1 MKAFAYLR
9 VSSQGQIDGDGFR
22 RQEDEI
28 RRFAESSD
36 IKIVDVYREEGVSG
50 TTEETDRPAFQ
61 EMITAVL
68 KNGVKT
74 IIVEDLTRL
83 ARQYA
88 IQESLLIYLASK
100 SIQLISA
107 RTGENVTEAIQGDPM
122 KRALI
127 QIQGVFAELEKGLLV
142 KKLRTA
148 REKIRTEQGK
158 CEGRKGIKELDPD
171 LLREIKR
178 LRRKKN
184 GKPTMTYMQVAE
196 YLNQSGHRTVSGKSF
211 TASNI
216 QNICKRY

>member
-1 MKAFAYLR
+1 
-9 VSSQGQIDGDGFR
+9 
-22 RQEDEI
+22 
-28 RRFAESSD
+28 
-36 IKIVDVYREEGVSG
+36 
-50 TTEETDRPAFQ
+50 
-61 EMITAVL
+61 MITAVL